1 MSKGRRKAMLIF
13 SSALVAVVLVIWVLF
28 MTKPLAPGDKA
39 RPIVA
44 TAHNGE
50 RVALA
55 DYFGKKV
62 VVVYFYPADNTAVC
76 TAEAC
81 AFRDAYEDFTKAG
94 AVVIGVSGD
103 SDDSHRDFAAKQ
115 RLPFLLISDKDGS
128 IRKAF
133 GVSNTFGLVP
143 KRVTF
148 VIDKQGVVRH
158 VFNSQFQAKKHVAEA
173 VAALGEMGG
182 R

>member
-1 MSKGRRKAMLIF
+1 MSKGRRTAVLVVGGL
-13 SSALVAVVLVIWVLF
+13 LVAVVVLSWGVF
-28 MTKPLAPGDKA
+28 MAKPLGVGEKAPA
-39 RPIVA
+39 VVA
-44 TAHNGE
+44 AAHDGQ

-55 DYFGKKV
+55 DYVGKKV
-62 VVVYFYPADNTAVC
+62 VVLYFYPADNTAVC

-81 AFRDAYEDFTKAG
+81 AFRDSYEDFTKAG

-115 RLPFLLISDKDGS
+115 RLPFLLVSDKNGS

-133 GVSNTFGLVP
+133 GVSNTLGLVP

-148 VIDKQGVVRH
+148 VIDKQGVIRH
-158 VFNSQFQAKKHVAEA
+158 VFSALFTADKHVQEA
-173 VAALGEMGG
+173 RRMVEELGKE
-182 R
+182 

>member
-1 MSKGRRKAMLIF
+1 VGQR
-13 SSALVAVVLVIWVLF
+13 VVVL
-28 MTKPLAPGDKA
+28 
-39 RPIVA
+39 
-44 TAHNGE
+44 
-50 RVALA
+50 
-55 DYFGKKV
+55 
-62 VVVYFYPADNTAVC
+62 YFYPMDNTAVC

-103 SDDSHRDFAAKQ
+103 SDASHREFAKKQ
-115 RLPFLLISDKDGS
+115 RLPFLLLSDGDGS

-133 GVSNTFGLVP
+133 GVSNTLGLVP

-158 VFNSQFQAKKHVAEA
+158 VFSALFTADKHVQEA
-173 VAALGEMGG
+173 RRIVEQLAQE
-182 R
+182 

>member
-1 MSKGRRKAMLIF
+1 MLIGG
-13 SSALVAVVLVIWVLF
+13 AAVMVVAVLVVFQGWF
-28 MTKPLAPGDKA
+28 MGKALEPGEKAPA
-39 RPIVA
+39 IVA
-44 TAHNGE
+44 SAHDGQ

-55 DYFGKKV
+55 EYVGKKV
-62 VVVYFYPADNTAVC
+62 VVLYFYPMDNTAVC

-103 SDDSHRDFAAKQ
+103 SDTSHRDFAAKQ
-115 RLPFLLISDKDGS
+115 RLPFLLVSDKDGS

-148 VIDKQGVVRH
+148 VIDKQGVIRH
-158 VFNSQFQAKKHVAEA
+158 VFSALFTADKHVQEA
-173 VAALGEMGG
+173 RRIVEELGRE
-182 R
+182 